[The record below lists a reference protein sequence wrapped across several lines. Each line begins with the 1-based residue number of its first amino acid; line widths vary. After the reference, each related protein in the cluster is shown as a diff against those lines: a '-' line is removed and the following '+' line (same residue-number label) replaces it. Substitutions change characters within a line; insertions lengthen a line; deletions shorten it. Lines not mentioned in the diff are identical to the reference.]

1 LRKIWPFTAILLYLG
16 MLFDMGVVP
25 VWAQILDMYT
35 KYPGLLTDYLFLGT
49 KLPAKLVL
57 YLGVFLTVKRNINT
71 FPMLL
76 HLHSIKSRW
85 LQLHPRRFSMREYA
99 LRARELEQRRR

>member
-1 LRKIWPFTAILLYLG
+1 MLLE
-16 MLFDMGVVP
+16 MGVVP

-35 KYPGLLTDYLFLGT
+35 KYPGLCTDFILLGT

-57 YLGVFLTVKRNINT
+57 YLGVFLTVRRNINT

-76 HLHSIKSRW
+76 YLHSVKSRW
-85 LQLHPRRFSMREYA
+85 LELCPRHFSMRGYA
-99 LRARELEQRRR
+99 LRVRELEQRRR